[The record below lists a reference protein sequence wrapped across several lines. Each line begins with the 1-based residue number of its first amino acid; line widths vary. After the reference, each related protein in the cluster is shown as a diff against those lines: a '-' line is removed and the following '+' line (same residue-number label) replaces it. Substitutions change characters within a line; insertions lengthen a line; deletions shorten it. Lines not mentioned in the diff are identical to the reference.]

1 MKRFLRETW
10 ELWYW
15 AMFCPSRLQQ
25 RMNEWVPAEERD
37 GLRSDTKF
45 EDILGL
51 RTNSRFISQYLLILF
66 FFSLPLAL
74 VITIYK
80 QPQDWLLLPL
90 VILTAYG
97 VGFLFLPLGL
107 QIPLLSALVYFGTSK
122 NYFAT
127 ISKALSPLPT
137 IQQLVP
143 GLAISTGSLVFTLLL
158 GVWLLNNR
166 IQIVLTRN
174 LIAVGGTLSVLFG
187 SWLVTQSWPF
197 VLTISIG
204 TGIFL
209 ISYRSRIKST
219 YDAVIVVVGLAIGL
233 VVIVVVVSVFAVVT
247 GVAGFLTFIFAAII
261 AGAIA
266 GNMAGG
272 MVGAVAGA
280 VADIMA
286 VGLAIIIV
294 GMLTLPLPIFLI
306 VCWLIL
312 VSISAT
318 HGKWL
323 GVVFFAILV
332 GIGFQHMGLGS
343 LLIAFVSLLSYYRL
357 LPDYYVLLSIS
368 FLSSIPLISRL
379 SFKPLQLLD
388 ISKIVTLCGKR
399 T

>member
-158 GVWLLNNR
+158 GV
-166 IQIVLTRN
+166 
-174 LIAVGGTLSVLFG
+174 
-187 SWLVTQSWPF
+187 
-197 VLTISIG
+197 
-204 TGIFL
+204 
-209 ISYRSRIKST
+209 
-219 YDAVIVVVGLAIGL
+219 
-233 VVIVVVVSVFAVVT
+233 
-247 GVAGFLTFIFAAII
+247 
-261 AGAIA
+261 
-266 GNMAGG
+266 
-272 MVGAVAGA
+272 
-280 VADIMA
+280 
-286 VGLAIIIV
+286 
-294 GMLTLPLPIFLI
+294 
-306 VCWLIL
+306 
-312 VSISAT
+312 
-318 HGKWL
+318 
-323 GVVFFAILV
+323 
-332 GIGFQHMGLGS
+332 
-343 LLIAFVSLLSYYRL
+343 
-357 LPDYYVLLSIS
+357 
-368 FLSSIPLISRL
+368 
-379 SFKPLQLLD
+379 
-388 ISKIVTLCGKR
+388 
-399 T
+399 